1 MKDSPNLDALRACAV
16 GFVVLSHLPYFV
28 GWEDTGSYGIK
39 ALGHLGVAIFFVHT
53 TLVLMMSLER
63 IGHAAGPFLIR
74 RFFRIFPLS
83 MVVVLLMSMLQWL
96 GGQPIEVA
104 GVISNLLLLQ
114 HVTGH
119 RPTPDQLWT
128 LSYEVMM
135 YLLLP
140 ALFVLT
146 SAGRPALRIG
156 AIYSASL
163 VLGLFVWREL
173 SFLAFVPCFLPGAI
187 AFVIGQRGPG
197 RHAPWMLFMLVAV
210 AALAVPA
217 LTAAGAPEAPL
228 LWVTCLAL
236 GLVVPR
242 CRNLT
247 CRPAA
252 IVSKAV
258 ATYSYGIYLTHLLA
272 MGLAFPAQGA
282 PTLLNWALFAI
293 MLRALAMVC
302 YYVIERHGIRLGQ
315 ELASRF
321 SPEQRLAHRHSE
333 KPT

>member
-1 MKDSPNLDALRACAV
+1 MKDSPNLDGLRACAV

-28 GWEDTGSYGIK
+28 GWEDSRWYGVK

-63 IGHAAGPFLIR
+63 TGHAAVPFLIR

-83 MVVVLLMSMLQWL
+83 MAVVLLMSTLQWL

-135 YLLLP
+135 YVLLP
-140 ALFVLT
+140 ALFLLT
-146 SAGRPALRIG
+146 STRRPALRIG
-156 AIYSASL
+156 AIYAASL
-163 VLGLFVWREL
+163 MVGLFAWREL

-187 AFVIGQRGPG
+187 AFVVGRRGPG
-197 RHAPWMLFMLVAV
+197 RHAPWVLFMVVAV
-210 AALAVPA
+210 AAITIPA
-217 LTAAGAPEAPL
+217 LAAAGAPEAPL
-228 LWVTCLAL
+228 LWIVCLAL
-236 GLVVPR
+236 GLVVPK

-247 CRPAA
+247 SRPVA
-252 IVSKAV
+252 IGAKAV

-272 MGLAFPAQGA
+272 MGLAFPAGGV
-282 PTLLNWALFAI
+282 PTSLNWAVFVV
-293 MLRALAMVC
+293 MLWALALVC

-321 SPEQRLAHRHSE
+321 SLKRCLAHRHSGT
-333 KPT
+333 PT